1 MAATATVAT
10 AVSQGAHQVVDQLIS
25 AAFDRPRDR
34 RSDAYKQGARAL
46 LISRVSLATLICNFQ
61 PGSVEF
67 DAFFAGVEEGRA
79 IWQNAQ
85 RRAAQ

>member
-1 MAATATVAT
+1 MAASSA
-10 AVSQGAHQVVDQLIS
+10 AVSPGANQVVDQLIS
-25 AAFDRPRDR
+25 AAFDRPRGR

-46 LISRVSLATLICNFQ
+46 LVSRLTLATLICNYQ

-79 IWQNAQ
+79 IWQNEQ
-85 RRAAQ
+85 HRATQ

>member
-1 MAATATVAT
+1 MAAASI
-10 AVSQGAHQVVDQLIS
+10 AVSQGANQVVDQLIS

-46 LISRVSLATLICNFQ
+46 LTSRVSLATLICNFQ
-61 PGSVEF
+61 PGSAEF

-79 IWQNAQ
+79 IWQNEQ
-85 RRAAQ
+85 SRAAQ